1 MIITLYSTKSS
12 TKTSVAISMAVY
24 LANKNKSVVF
34 ADLDAMQGSASAW
47 LDYRQDNDNLI
58 HIPNFQK
65 TGKYI
70 ARDLLEL
77 AKNYNFVINDCAG
90 HADASGRSALTVT
103 DLAIVPV
110 LPSSLSLITLE
121 TTLNSCVD
129 ALAINPKLNV
139 LIVMTGCH
147 PNPQVKDTKEAREM
161 VLDLI
166 KNEPSFK
173 LADNNIVARKVWIDI
188 VVEGKGITESNNT
201 QAATEFENLMTG
213 IFQWL

>member
-47 LDYRQDNDNLI
+47 LDYRQDNENLI

-77 AKNYNFVINDCAG
+77 AKNYNLDI
-90 HADASGRSALTVT
+90 
-103 DLAIVPV
+103 
-110 LPSSLSLITLE
+110 
-121 TTLNSCVD
+121 LN
-129 ALAINPKLNV
+129 
-139 LIVMTGCH
+139 
-147 PNPQVKDTKEAREM
+147 
-161 VLDLI
+161 
-166 KNEPSFK
+166 
-173 LADNNIVARKVWIDI
+173 
-188 VVEGKGITESNNT
+188 
-201 QAATEFENLMTG
+201 
-213 IFQWL
+213 

>member
-1 MIITLYSTKSS
+1 
-12 TKTSVAISMAVY
+12 
-24 LANKNKSVVF
+24 
-34 ADLDAMQGSASAW
+34 MQGSASAW
-47 LDYRQDNDNLI
+47 LDYRQDNENLL

-77 AKNYNFVINDCAG
+77 AKNYSYVISDCAG
-90 HADASGRSALTVT
+90 HADASGRSALTVS
-103 DLAIVPV
+103 DLAVVPV

-139 LIVMTGCH
+139 IIVMTGCH
-147 PNPQVKDTKEAREM
+147 SNPQVKDTKEAREM
-161 VLDLI
+161 ILDLI
-166 KNEPSFK
+166 KNEPNFK

-188 VVEGKGITESNNT
+188 VAEGKGITESNNA
-201 QAATEFENLMTG
+201 QAANEFDNLMNG
-213 IFQWL
+213 IFKWL